1 MCVST
6 APLLAES
13 NGNALLSEEEREII
27 ALVVAGLKDE
37 QIATRLSMSER
48 TVGSHFTSIFDKLGV
63 SDRLALIIYAYHH
76 GLTSSCS
83 HPAS

>member
-37 QIATRLSMSER
+37 QIATRLSMSET

-63 SDRLALIIYAYHH
+63 SDRLALIIYAYYH
-76 GLTSSCS
+76 GLPTSSS